1 MLEKLREREKQI
13 WKKQRGSAEI
23 FKEDLRFHVIWES
36 SNVVEKQGGLLFKD
50 GVTVDRAVTAE
61 AWGPT
66 LEKTQGFPETDQ
78 PYWGGEL
85 QKESEVGRWAP
96 RSGLSIDPVR

>member
-1 MLEKLREREKQI
+1 M
-13 WKKQRGSAEI
+13 
-23 FKEDLRFHVIWES
+23 VWES
-36 SNVVEKQGGLLFKD
+36 SNVVEKQGGLLFKE

-78 PYWGGEL
+78 PYWGGER
-85 QKESEVGRWAP
+85 QKESEVGSELLDHDFR
-96 RSGLSIDPVR
+96 LIL